1 MSKKKQKD
9 KLIID
14 TDKLYKYMKSV
25 EGYKDKIYACSSGVP
40 TIGVGFALLI
50 KDTQTNTWSIREN
63 LFSDSKDGIL
73 KKAGITLP
81 KKKEIKNIKEIL
93 ENVVEKLDKDNKE
106 KAKKIVKNKATIL
119 NKLTIN
125 NKQSK
130 ELFKIIQDKYEGYL
144 ISRVKKK
151 ASGVDKAK
159 AKKIIKALS
168 TDEQIAAY
176 SSCYTSLTVIGS
188 GFSNAI
194 KNYTKKGTSE
204 KDKAY
209 YKTKAWYEMR
219 YNSHKSGWKYIKKK
233 NKNKTAKKS
242 AGDDGL
248 ANRRYKDSLKFGL
261 YELYNG
267 KDPSQ
272 KVKDG
277 VLKFLKSKNGRSG
290 EKVKETI
297 KKYEKEFSPSNKD
310 LGDKK
315 QDEIKEVLKKLEKD
329 PVKKI
334 KNEAENNDRELD
346 NLSYNF
352 LKKYDE
358 KYGIV
363 LDEERPIYHSVKK
376 IEKYNDILIFPLMN
390 KLVINAEKEEKRV
403 RGEDDELYK
412 SIKGLKNRCKETLE
426 EVIKE
431 KGGYK
436 RLAYKNDNNKDL
448 EDRKLKEK
456 LIDSFKPKPF
466 NAPDTKKSHEFFK
479 SFITKEDKEKQLAK
493 KEEKEKQKRKEE
505 LEKIKEEK
513 EKERKKRI
521 KLAEKRRK
529 EAKERIKKREGFII
543 VYEDGGHKL
552 KRRKDHYGV

>member
-1 MSKKKQKD
+1 MMMSKRKKKKQKD

-14 TDKLYKYMKSV
+14 TAKLYKYMKSV
-25 EGYKDKIYACSSGVP
+25 EGYKNKIYACSSGVP

-50 KDTQTNTWSIREN
+50 NSGGWEIRKK

-81 KKKEIKNIKEIL
+81 KEKEIKNIKTVL
-93 ENVVEKLDKDNKE
+93 EDIAKKLDKDNKE
-106 KAKKIVKNKATIL
+106 KAKKIVKNKATTL

-130 ELFKIIQDKYEGYL
+130 ELFKIIQEKYEGYL

-261 YELYNG
+261 L
-267 KDPSQ
+267 
-272 KVKDG
+272 
-277 VLKFLKSKNGRSG
+277 
-290 EKVKETI
+290 
-297 KKYEKEFSPSNKD
+297 
-310 LGDKK
+310 
-315 QDEIKEVLKKLEKD
+315 
-329 PVKKI
+329 
-334 KNEAENNDRELD
+334 
-346 NLSYNF
+346 
-352 LKKYDE
+352 
-358 KYGIV
+358 
-363 LDEERPIYHSVKK
+363 
-376 IEKYNDILIFPLMN
+376 
-390 KLVINAEKEEKRV
+390 
-403 RGEDDELYK
+403 
-412 SIKGLKNRCKETLE
+412 
-426 EVIKE
+426 
-431 KGGYK
+431 
-436 RLAYKNDNNKDL
+436 
-448 EDRKLKEK
+448 
-456 LIDSFKPKPF
+456 
-466 NAPDTKKSHEFFK
+466 
-479 SFITKEDKEKQLAK
+479 
-493 KEEKEKQKRKEE
+493 
-505 LEKIKEEK
+505 
-513 EKERKKRI
+513 
-521 KLAEKRRK
+521 
-529 EAKERIKKREGFII
+529 
-543 VYEDGGHKL
+543 
-552 KRRKDHYGV
+552 